1 MNIEFIIQHIGW
13 FGTGLVVIL
22 MSLIQIAPIRINPW
36 SAIGKWIGR
45 VINGE
50 VIEKVDM
57 LSNRIKSDKEDSDE
71 QWASLRRSNILKFGD
86 EILHGIKH
94 SKEHFDQILLDIS
107 KYEQF
112 CNAHPNYMNNIA
124 NATIK
129 HIKDTYQ
136 KCLEQNDF
144 L

>member
-1 MNIEFIIQHIGW
+1 MNLDFIINHLGW
-13 FGTGLVVIL
+13 FGAGIVVIL
-22 MSLIQIAPIRINPW
+22 MSLIQIAPIKINPW
-36 SAIGKWIGR
+36 SAIGRLIGKA
-45 VINGE
+45 INGE
-50 VIEKVDM
+50 VLEKVDK
-57 LSNRIKSDKEDSDE
+57 LSNDIETNKADSDE

-112 CNAHPNYMNNIA
+112 CNSHKNYMNNIA

-136 KCLEQNDF
+136 KCLETNDF